1 MVEQRL
7 RELDNKLEGLS
18 RRWPVAD
25 PQAFLSFQDKL
36 TTLWLYHD
44 HALEGIAL
52 SGEDISDALTEK
64 TFPERTRDA
73 LCKSIR
79 DHKLTID
86 FVKQQGLLHAGQV
99 RGLVTVPL
107 LRKLHESLTPSEK
120 GEGHPFRSDRVLHR
134 LYHHPIIPAGQIAAS
149 LRKLCESIDEERE
162 AHQHPLLRAV
172 AAHFEL
178 MTIYPWPDHNGQVAR
193 LLMNLLLLA
202 DGYPPAIIRGVE
214 RLRYHESLRAG
225 SESLIELVFDSLHS
239 YCAVAAQF
247 LDSQPAEITPKRGKL
262 HAS

>member
-107 LRKLHESLTPSEK
+107 LRKLHESLAPSEK

-149 LRKLCESIDEERE
+149 LRKLCESIDEARE
-162 AHQHPLLRAV
+162 AHH
-172 AAHFEL
+172 H
-178 MTIYPWPDHNGQVAR
+178 
-193 LLMNLLLLA
+193 
-202 DGYPPAIIRGVE
+202 PPAGRGLRHLHRRHLDAVGDV
-214 RLRYHESLRAG
+214 RLRRDRQLNDRDGTCDSPAMGQPTRHFSPGNGSLY
-225 SESLIELVFDSLHS
+225 L
-239 YCAVAAQF
+239 Q
-247 LDSQPAEITPKRGKL
+247 
-262 HAS
+262 